1 MTNINKSLTRLLGER
16 AIVIGGSIAGLLSA
30 RVLADYFQ
38 QVLILERDIL
48 PETPKVR
55 RGVPQSVQPHVLFT
69 KGYRI
74 LEEFFPGIAS
84 QLEHNGALSIDWA
97 REFKHYTEG
106 HWGTEAIEP
115 SEIVSITCSRYLLE
129 WTIRQ
134 ELVKLPRIKILEQS
148 KVSGL
153 LYDRATDRV
162 TGVQLH
168 STQQLTA
175 DLVVDASG
183 RSSQATQWLQEIDYP
198 AVPETVVNPFLGYA
212 TRRYQ
217 LPANFKPDWK
227 VLLISQ
233 TPPENTRLGYLARIE
248 NNELIATLGGYGKD
262 FPPLNDSGFL
272 QFARSLTQPD
282 FYEAI
287 ANARPTSP
295 IYAHRATANRRR
307 NYHQIRLPAGLIALG
322 DAVCALCP
330 VYGQGM
336 TVSALGAKTLQTW
349 LNKSTRGKLDNNRF
363 QKQLAKSNSF
373 HWMLA
378 TSQDSRFPTTVG
390 GQQRKNRPIDKLMT
404 GYMNRLLAKSASEPN
419 LQVMFLEVAHLLRSP
434 LYFYHPAVV
443 WQVLTSS
450 KNLASD

>member
-1 MTNINKSLTRLLGER
+1 VTNINKSLTRLLGER